1 MKLVIV
7 ESPKKCQTIA
17 RYLGDD
23 FMVMAS
29 QGHIRD
35 LSTHGKG
42 GLGIDLENGYKPD
55 YEISKDKFQIVAKLR
70 EACKKAETVYLATD
84 PDREGEAISWHL
96 AEVLHLPVESTS
108 RLLFH
113 EITRPAIEEA
123 MKNPLHIDQR
133 LVQAQEA
140 RRMEDRI
147 IGFRVSSLLQ
157 KNLKIPSAGRV
168 QSATLAMIVD
178 RQEKINA
185 FVPEEY
191 WTIEVN
197 VLIGGKPYAATLTK
211 VDGQPFKAS
220 SKEEVDAILARFPQ
234 ELTVTSIVKT
244 PKSIAPKLPLTT
256 SSLQQEAYTKY
267 HFSNTRI
274 MTLAQGLY
282 EGKNI
287 AGEHV
292 GLITYMRTDST
303 RLSPNFFNKHAKP
316 FIEER
321 FGSEYVGT
329 LRQGKK
335 NENIQDA
342 HEAIRPTGTH
352 RTPEIVAQFLTP
364 DETKIYR
371 LIYNRAMVSVMAPKK
386 IESTSV
392 VLEGNG
398 MQFSIKGSRTLFK
411 GFSILMDDGEEEASL
426 PPMEEGAIYGI
437 SAVNPQQK
445 FTKPEPPYNEASIVK
460 AMEENGI
467 GRPSTY
473 ATTISTLIK
482 RKYVTATKG
491 VLAPTE
497 TGVKSIAVLR
507 KYFPDI
513 VDTHYTAGME
523 STLDNLAEGKKDFL
537 QTMDDFYLPFEK
549 TYNEAKKQMYQDPDQ
564 LTGENCPLCGKPLL
578 YKRNRKGEKFIGCSG
593 YPHCHYVQ
601 KEQAESEPVGENCP
615 DCGAPLVY
623 KKSKKGE
630 KFIGCS
636 RFPSCHYTR
645 NLKGDSAKPKPEKK
659 NYTEKDY
666 VRKCP
671 DCADG
676 YLVVKKYKRR
686 DFLGCTNYP
695 NCHHFEWAD
704 SKTKKSGDN

>member
-23 FMVMAS
+23 FVVMAS

-55 YEISKDKFQIVAKLR
+55 YEIPKAKYPIVTKLR
-70 EACKKAETVYLATD
+70 EAAKKADAVYLATD

-96 AEVLHLPVESTS
+96 AEVLHLPVKSTS

-113 EITRPAIEEA
+113 EITRPAVEA
-123 MKNPLHIDQR
+123 AIQDPQRIDQR

-157 KNLKIPSAGRV
+157 KNLGIPSAGRV

-178 RQEKINA
+178 RQAKVDA
-185 FVPEEY
+185 FIPEEY
-191 WTIEVN
+191 WVIEVN
-197 VLIGGKPYAATLTK
+197 VLIDGKPYVATLNK
-211 VDGQPFKAS
+211 VDGKPFKAN
-220 SKEEVDAILARFPQ
+220 SKEDVDAILARFPQ
-234 ELTVTSIVKT
+234 ELTVSSLAKT
-244 PKSIAPKLPLTT
+244 VKSIQPKLPLTT
-256 SSLQQEAYTKY
+256 SSLQQEAFTKY

-274 MTLAQGLY
+274 MSLAQALY

-316 FIEER
+316 FIEEK
-321 FGSEYVGT
+321 FGSEYVGS

-364 DETKIYR
+364 DETKLYR

-392 VLEGNG
+392 TLEGNG
-398 MQFSIKGSRTLFK
+398 MEFSIRGSRTLFK
-411 GFSILMDDGEEEASL
+411 GFSILMDDGEEEAML
-426 PPMEEGAIYGI
+426 PEIQEGALYGI

-445 FTKPEPPYNEASIVK
+445 FTKPEPQYNEASIVK
-460 AMEENGI
+460 AMEDNGI

-497 TGVKSIAVLR
+497 TGKQSIVVLR
-507 KYFPDI
+507 KYFPDV
-513 VDTHYTAGME
+513 VDTHYTAAME
-523 STLDNLAEGKKDFL
+523 STLDNLADGDKTFL
-537 QTMDDFYLPFEK
+537 QTMDDFYIPFEQN
-549 TYNEAKKQMYQDPDQ
+549 YLDAKKRMYKNPDQ
-564 LTGENCPLCGKPLL
+564 ETGELCPSCGKPLL
-578 YKRNRKGEKFIGCSG
+578 YKRNRKGEQFVGCSG
-593 YPHCHYVQ
+593 YPHCHYIQ
-601 KEQAESEPVGENCP
+601 KEIPKLEPVGENCP
-615 DCGAPLVY
+615 DCGAPLIY

-636 RFPSCHYTR
+636 NFPDCHYTA
-645 NLKGDSAKPKPEKK
+645 NLNGKPDKPKPEKK
-659 NYTEKDY
+659 VYTEKDY
-666 VRKCP
+666 VKKCP

-676 YLVVKKYKRR
+676 YLVVKKKRKE
-686 DFLGCTNYP
+686 FLGCTNFP
-695 NCHHFEWAD
+695 KCKHMEWLD
-704 SKTKKSGDN
+704 SKTKKNSDN